1 MCLSAEIVEREKLLV
16 TRKREKIRRTKINH
30 IFIRGRVEGEIIS
43 RGKIEKLRRVILPLK
58 YTNYFPAYND
68 KRLKANHSNID
79 KK

>member
-1 MCLSAEIVEREKLLV
+1 MFIRGNSREGEIVSHKKKGKNK
-16 TRKREKIRRTKINH
+16 TTKINH
-30 IFIRGRVEGEIIS
+30 IFIRRRVEGEIIS

-58 YTNYFPAYND
+58 YTNYFPDYND